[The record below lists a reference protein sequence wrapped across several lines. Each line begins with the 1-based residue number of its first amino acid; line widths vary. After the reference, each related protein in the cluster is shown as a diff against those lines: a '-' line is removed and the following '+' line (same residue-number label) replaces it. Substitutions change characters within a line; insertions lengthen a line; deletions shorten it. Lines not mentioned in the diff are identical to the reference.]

1 MFFQNDF
8 FPPNVTLPLVHVHIF
23 NFVLNLQTTKMSAID
38 KYYLL
43 GFLSNVKSKCAA
55 AVLQEMSSDFFPN
68 ENYLG
73 LNIDIWYSVGTNLVR
88 FEVQFGLWEVQ
99 SSGIRD
105 KAEVWKVRG
114 SVLMDKP

>member
-1 MFFQNDF
+1 MLTRKKFSIVIFQNDF
-8 FPPNVTLPLVHVHIF
+8 FPRMSHCHWYTFSILF
-23 NFVLNLQTTKMSAID
+23 LNLQTTKMSAID

-73 LNIDIWYSVGTNLVR
+73 LDIDI
-88 FEVQFGLWEVQ
+88 
-99 SSGIRD
+99 
-105 KAEVWKVRG
+105 
-114 SVLMDKP
+114 

>member
-1 MFFQNDF
+1 
-8 FPPNVTLPLVHVHIF
+8 
-23 NFVLNLQTTKMSAID
+23 MSEID

-88 FEVQFGLWEVQ
+88 FKVRFGFWEVQ
-99 SSGIRD
+99 RFEVRFLGTNQRFGRF
-105 KAEVWKVRG
+105 EVWF
-114 SVLMDKP
+114 